1 MRSSGVLMHI
11 SSLSAPYGIG
21 TMGQQ
26 AREFVDF
33 LQKSG
38 QHYWQILPIC
48 PTGYGDSPYQ
58 TFSTFAGNP
67 YFIDLDTLHIQ
78 GLLEQSEYETVYWGD
93 TAESVDFGVLYEN
106 RYPVLR
112 KAAKRFL
119 EHEPASYEAFCKEQ
133 SFWLDDYALF
143 MTLKNVHHGKA
154 WQEWPDSFKNREEAA
169 LLQANVQYADEI
181 AFWKVLQYLFY
192 EQWNSLREYANE
204 RGISI
209 IGDLPIYV
217 ALDSA
222 DVWANPEEFQLKED
236 KMPIEVA
243 GCPPDGFSAIG
254 QIWGNPLYDWE
265 RMEQEGFRWWIKRIS
280 YLTKVYNVLRIDHF
294 RGFDSYFAIPYGADT
309 AAGGHWCKGPGM
321 KLFNA
326 VEKQIGLQKIIAE
339 DLGFLTD
346 SVKQLLADS
355 GFPGMKVLQFAFD
368 SRDANSIEYFP
379 HRYTTHCVAYV
390 GTHDN
395 DTVQGWIR
403 AISEED
409 AELAKRYLPL
419 TEPSQYHWEMMA
431 ALFKSVA
438 ELTIVQ
444 AQDLLGLGSEARMNT
459 PSTSEGNWQWRARSG
474 VFDDALAEKLKSYME
489 LFGRV

>member
-11 SSLSAPYGIG
+11 SSLPAPYGIG

-26 AREFVDF
+26 ARVFVDF

-38 QHYWQILPIC
+38 QRYWQILPIC

-67 YFIDLDTLHIQ
+67 YFIDLDMLMEA
-78 GLLEQSEYETVYWGD
+78 GLLEKSEYDTIVWGS
-93 TAESVDFGVLYEN
+93 TPEKVDFGILYEK
-106 RYPVLR
+106 RYPVLQ

-119 EHEPASYEAFCKEQ
+119 EHTPKKYEIFCIEQ
-133 SFWLDDYALF
+133 SAWLDDYALF
-143 MTLKNVHHGKA
+143 MTLKNVHGGKP
-154 WQEWPDSFKNREEAA
+154 WQEWPNALKNREQTA
-169 LLQANVQYADEI
+169 LLQASIQYADEI

-222 DVWANPEEFQLKED
+222 DVWANSEEFQLNDE

-265 RMEQEGFRWWIKRIS
+265 RMEQEGFGWWIKRIA

-321 KLFNA
+321 KLFDA
-326 VEKQIGLQKIIAE
+326 VEQKIGSKEIIAE
-339 DLGFLTD
+339 DLGFLTE

-379 HRYTTHCVAYV
+379 HHYTPHCVAYV

-403 AISEED
+403 AISAED

-419 TEPSQYHWEMMA
+419 TEESQYHWEMMN

-459 PSTSEGNWQWRARSG
+459 PSTSEGNWQWRAKEG
-474 VFDDALAEKLKSYME
+474 VFDDALAQTLKSCME
-489 LFGRV
+489 LFGRI